1 MRLKFKEFLNNLK
14 EGITNQLGALSASE
28 MGFTLTVGVL
38 VGAAVTI
45 TGNVKQLDSVESIHL
60 YNAQTLGQGAQTMI
74 DSRKIDGPSVGGS
87 ITITMSQL
95 MAEGLLPSEG
105 VPDPSTVSSNYLIDD
120 TVVMVLNEA
129 GATDAG
135 SELRFYSKL
144 VGTNSSTV
152 SGKYSYVD
160 ETSVDKDGEQAQSN
174 QLTLDNIFLPERS
187 VSAETARQL

>member
-1 MRLKFKEFLNNLK
+1 MRFKFKEFLNKVK
-14 EGITNQLGALSASE
+14 EGISNQLGALSASE

-74 DSRKIDGPSVGGS
+74 DGRKIDGPSVGGS

-105 VPDPSTVSSNYLIDD
+105 VPDPSTVSSNYLTDD
-120 TVVMVLNEA
+120 TIVTVVNEA

-135 SELRFYSKL
+135 SELRFYAKL
-144 VGTNSSTV
+144 VGSNDSTNSGTFA
-152 SGKYSYVD
+152 YVD
-160 ETSVDKDGEQAQSN
+160 ETYPDRNGEKVQAN
-174 QLTLDNIFLPERS
+174 QLTLESIFLPERS
-187 VSAETARQL
+187 LSAELARQM

>member
-1 MRLKFKEFLNNLK
+1 MRYKFKEFLNKLK
-14 EGITNQLGALSASE
+14 GSISNQLGALSASE

-60 YNAQTLGQGAQTMI
+60 YNAQTLGQGAQAMI

-105 VPDPSTVSSNYLIDD
+105 VPDPSTVSSNYVVDD
-120 TVVMVLNEA
+120 TLVIVLNEA

-135 SELRFYSKL
+135 SELRFYSRL
-144 VGTNSSTV
+144 VGINSSTP
-152 SGKYSYVD
+152 SGKYAYVD
-160 ETSVDKDGEQAQSN
+160 ETSVDKDGEQVQSN
-174 QLTLDNIFLPERS
+174 KLTLNNIFLPERS

>member
-1 MRLKFKEFLNNLK
+1 MRYKFKEFLNKLK
-14 EGITNQLGALSASE
+14 GSISNQLGALSASE

-60 YNAQTLGQGAQTMI
+60 YNAQTLGQGAQAMI

-95 MAEGLLPSEG
+95 MGEGLLPSEG
-105 VPDPSTVSSNYLIDD
+105 VPDPSTVSSNYIIDD
-120 TVVMVLNEA
+120 TLVIVLNEA

-135 SELRFYSKL
+135 SELRFYSRL
-144 VGTNSSTV
+144 VGTNSSTP

-160 ETSVDKDGEQAQSN
+160 ETSVDKDGEQVQSN
-174 QLTLDNIFLPERS
+174 KLTLNNIFLPERS

>member
-1 MRLKFKEFLNNLK
+1 MRFKFKEFLNNLK

-45 TGNVKQLDSVESIHL
+45 TGNVKQLDSVEGIHL
-60 YNAQTLGQGAQTMI
+60 YNAQTLGQGAQAMI
-74 DSRKIDGPSVGGS
+74 DSRKVDGPSVGGS

-95 MAEGLLPSEG
+95 MGEGLLPSEG
-105 VPDPSTVSSNYLIDD
+105 VPDPSTVSSNYVAAD
-120 TVVMVLNEA
+120 TLVIVLNET
-129 GATDAG
+129 GATDTG

-152 SGKYSYVD
+152 SGRYSYVD
-160 ETSVDKDGEQAQSN
+160 ETTDDKDGEKAQSN
-174 QLTLDNIFLPERS
+174 KLTLKNVYLPERS
-187 VSAETARQL
+187 SSAEVARQL

>member
-1 MRLKFKEFLNNLK
+1 MRLKFKEFLNKLK
-14 EGITNQLGALSASE
+14 GGISNQIGALSASE

-60 YNAQTLGQGAQTMI
+60 FNAQTLGQGAQTMI
-74 DSRKIDGPSVGGS
+74 DNRKIDGPAVGGS

-105 VPDPSTVSSNYLIDD
+105 VPDPSTVSSNYSSAD
-120 TVVMVLNEA
+120 TVVVVENEA

-135 SELRFYSKL
+135 SELRFYSRL
-144 VGTNSSTV
+144 VGSNSTTNT
-152 SGKYSYVD
+152 GKYSYVD
-160 ETSVDKDGEQAQSN
+160 ETVIDKNGEKVQAN
-174 QLTLDNIFLPERS
+174 QITLDNVYLPERS
-187 VSAETARQL
+187 ASAELARQI